1 VGRQTQEEPSASSK
15 TIIVSTGRILGR
27 GKGSGS
33 GTSKEEGRE
42 DNELHGFP
50 IAGEVDSSWQPLPIR
65 LSWNGESGGRRA
77 SSVWITGDS
86 GVVVTG
92 DLKVGGCIGSDFP
105 ITGEMNDGVVTT
117 S

>member
-1 VGRQTQEEPSASSK
+1 VR
-15 TIIVSTGRILGR
+15 TGRILGR
-27 GKGSGS
+27 KKGSGS
-33 GTSKEEGRE
+33 GTSEEEGRE
-42 DNELHGFP
+42 DSELHGFP
-50 IAGEVDSSWQPLPIR
+50 IAGEVDSSWQPLPIQ
-65 LSWNGESGGRRA
+65 LFWNGESGSGRA